1 MSTTTKRKLGARLIA
16 YLCSNPA
23 YLSAWVDG
31 FIVGSFVAVVAM
43 AIGGAA

>member
-1 MSTTTKRKLGARLIA
+1 MSTTTKRTMRARVSAFIW
-16 YLCSNPA
+16 SNRG

-31 FIVGSFVAVVAM
+31 FIVGSFVAVIAV